1 MERIDG
7 IARRGIHGSDIGVD
21 HAADERVVEAS
32 LLGSGVV
39 REIGEVERAEK
50 LLGAGEK
57 GRDVFGEKEVGGEEH
72 GEKTGVADMG
82 IETRK
87 DANRTENGVRIGGHV
102 FEMERVRRVEGVQIE
117 RLKVVL
123 EERLFLQSA
132 IL

>member
-21 HAADERVVEAS
+21 HATDERVVEAS

-39 REIGEVERAEK
+39 RETGEVERAEK

-57 GRDVFGEKEVGGEEH
+57 GRDVLGEKEVGGEEH

-82 IETRK
+82 IETRE

-102 FEMERVRRVEGVQIE
+102 LEMERVRRVKGVQIE
-117 RLKVVL
+117 RLKIVL